1 MLLVLVLVIITVV
14 SATLEFDELA
24 SFAWYFSDFIRMA
37 HSATTISN
45 YLLVF
50 FLGF

>member
-1 MLLVLVLVIITVV
+1 
-14 SATLEFDELA
+14 
-24 SFAWYFSDFIRMA
+24 MA

-50 FLGF
+50 FLGFWPVSLFP